1 MTKNTYRLWN
11 EEGFNYMFDTDAN
24 AEEVAEVIEYVQEH
38 IEEYDNEDVTTR
50 LEVLG
55 FKVNVHDIPEE
66 NTFYWG

>member
-1 MTKNTYRLWN
+1 MTNTYRLWN
-11 EEGFNYMFDTDAN
+11 EDGFNYMFDTDADRDEV
-24 AEEVAEVIEYVQEH
+24 EEVIAYVVEH

-55 FKVNVHDIPEE
+55 FKVNVHDVPEE